1 MFDIANQCPLVGGNA
16 VFRARALYAL
26 VDADQEFDDP
36 ALCLLEG
43 LITKNVVEKDP
54 NAVQMLP
61 NPANKMATLVLTTP
75 LETSGWLVFYNSLG
89 AEVMTLRI
97 PAEQKQF
104 TFGTATLA
112 PGMYHYL
119 VRSAES
125 QLGEGKLSITH

>member
-1 MFDIANQCPLVGGNA
+1 
-16 VFRARALYAL
+16 
-26 VDADQEFDDP
+26 
-36 ALCLLEG
+36 
-43 LITKNVVEKDP
+43 
-54 NAVQMLP
+54 
-61 NPANKMATLVLTTP
+61 MATLVLTTP
-75 LETSGWLVFYNSLG
+75 LETSGWLVFYNSVG

-104 TFGTATLA
+104 AFGTTTLA